1 MATIE
6 LAKVTN
12 KYFLKSLQEYLK
24 KEHSEENYLFMV
36 TKATNE
42 VVYNTYIKVG
52 TPLEVNIS
60 DALRKP
66 LVALAA
72 TKKWSSMNTPMLAA
86 RKEIIKVVSEDS
98 LPRFLVTPEGKRA
111 NFMLTLK
118 LDSPKA
124 ETMVGL
130 LTVYKSPRT
139 PEDKQAAYDA
149 MLKLAAMALLN
160 PALRTLGVE
169 PPAKVLPKKGD
180 PAKAL
185 KLMGVPSKL
194 VPQMTKL
201 IEVYRTAGSDRVRAE
216 ALAQMDTVA
225 KGVVK
230 HDAIVAG
237 LKGAGLI

>member
-12 KYFLKSLQEYLK
+12 KYFLKALQEYLK
-24 KEHSEENYLFMV
+24 KEHSEENYLFTY

-42 VVYNTYIKVG
+42 VVYNTYIKASA
-52 TPLEVNIS
+52 PLQVNIS
-60 DALRKP
+60 SALRIP
-66 LVALAA
+66 LDKLAVA
-72 TKKWSSMNTPMLAA
+72 KKWSGMNAGMLAA
-86 RKEIIKVVSEDS
+86 RKEIIKVISEDS
-98 LPRFLVTPEGKRA
+98 MPRFLATPEGKRA

-118 LDSPKA
+118 LDTPKA
-124 ETMVGL
+124 ETMAGL

-160 PALRTLGVE
+160 PAMRTLGVE
-169 PPAKVLPKKGD
+169 PPAKPVAKKGD

-185 KLMGVPSKL
+185 KLMGVPSKIA
-194 VPQMTKL
+194 PQMTKL
-201 IEVYRTAGSDRVRAE
+201 IEVYRTAGSERVRTE
-216 ALAQMDTVA
+216 ALSQMDTLA
-225 KGVVK
+225 KGIVK

-237 LKGAGLI
+237 LKGSGLL